1 MYKKEG
7 GKMKTELKVY
17 AMNTGLVI
25 FEIDNKK
32 AYDIVK
38 NWLDDAYIDYKEE
51 GKHSKRLKIPP
62 ILTLDVL
69 INLSETFK
77 IIVE

>member
-1 MYKKEG
+1 MD
-7 GKMKTELKVY
+7 KTELKVY
-17 AMNTGLVI
+17 AMHTGLVI
-25 FEIDNKK
+25 FEVDNKN
-32 AYDIVK
+32 AYNTVK
-38 NWLDDAYIDYKEE
+38 DWLNDVYIDYKEE
-51 GKHSKRLKIPP
+51 GDHSRRIKIPP